1 MAKATKEAKIIDA
14 EPVNGSR
21 GPSGGPS
28 GGTSDDARAR
38 TGARSG
44 GGSGLALVLS
54 GLALLISLVALALN
68 LLPQQG
74 GPAPGGADAEAVA
87 ALDARLEALET
98 APAPSVT
105 GDGGAA
111 AAAAMDGLDALGARF
126 TALETDTSTTLDR
139 LDDALA
145 ALGQDAQATA
155 RALNALQTTFAAAEN
170 TPSAGTS
177 TTATSPAASGTGD
190 GEALSQIRGQL
201 AGLSLSIDGSLTR
214 IGGLYDDL
222 ADQADDLAALQDR
235 LQSVETLG
243 DDLPARVEAGQQA
256 LDDART
262 ELGTQL
268 DALSAALDDAVSA
281 SRADASAANADL
293 QSALEQLRA
302 DIEARLA
309 PLEATTARLNDDF
322 RAMQQVSVQASTQ
335 ILAASQLRD
344 ALAQAAP
351 VRPHVQ
357 ALAALQPSDPALRAV
372 IEGLDASAD
381 DRIPTAD
388 NLTARLVAL
397 SPVLLSETR
406 VNTAEGRTGKL
417 LARITAL
424 ISLERIDDVDALP
437 GVEGA
442 LARALIRIEEGDFRA
457 ALAEL
462 EGQQDAMQPGE
473 DTRQRF
479 EQLVSDLA
487 RRADYEEQRA
497 ALRAW
502 ISAALAAAQAGDQS

>member
-14 EPVNGSR
+14 EPVNGTS
-21 GPSGGPS
+21 GASGGAAQ
-28 GGTSDDARAR
+28 DA
-38 TGARSG
+38 GALAGR
-44 GGSGLALVLS
+44 GSGLALVLS
-54 GLALLISLVALALN
+54 GVALLISLVALGLN
-68 LLPQQG
+68 LLPQPG
-74 GPAPGGADAEAVA
+74 GSTPGADAEALTA
-87 ALDARLEALET
+87 FDARLTELEAV
-98 APAPSVT
+98 PAVT
-105 GDGGAA
+105 GEGDT
-111 AAAAMDGLDALGARF
+111 AAAAMEGLDALSARF
-126 TALETDTSTTLDR
+126 AALE
-139 LDDALA
+139 
-145 ALGQDAQATA
+145 
-155 RALNALQTTFAAAEN
+155 
-170 TPSAGTS
+170 AGTS
-177 TTATSPAASGTGD
+177 TTLERLDTALAALEQDAGATAAALSALQTTSAAAESTPSASSSPIATPPAASGAGD

-256 LDDART
+256 LNDARA

-268 DALSAALDDAVSA
+268 EALSATLDDAVSA
-281 SRADASAANADL
+281 SRADASTANADL
-293 QSALEQLRA
+293 RAALDQLRT
-302 DIEARLA
+302 DIEARLT
-309 PLEATTARLNDDF
+309 PLEATTAQLKDDF
-322 RAMQQVSVQASTQ
+322 RAMQEVSVQASTQ

-351 VRPHVQ
+351 VRPHLQ
-357 ALAALQPSDPALRAV
+357 ALSALKPGDLALKAV

-381 DRIPTAD
+381 DRVPTAD
-388 NLTARLVAL
+388 NLAARLVAL

-406 VNTAEGRTGKL
+406 VNAAEGRTGKL

-442 LARALIRIEEGDFRA
+442 LARALLRIEEDDFRA

-462 EGQQDAMQPGE
+462 EGQQDAMQPGA

-487 RRADYEEQRA
+487 RRADYEDQRA

-502 ISAALAAAQAGDQS
+502 ISAALAAAQTTDQS

>member
-28 GGTSDDARAR
+28 GGPSSGTSDDARSR

-74 GPAPGGADAEAVA
+74 GPAPGADAEAVA

-98 APAPSVT
+98 APAPSAT

-111 AAAAMDGLDALGARF
+111 AAAATMDGLDALGARF

-155 RALNALQTTFAAAEN
+155 RALSALQTTFAAAES

-177 TTATSPAASGTGD
+177 AAATSPAASGTGD

-235 LQSVETLG
+235 LQSVETL
-243 DDLPARVEAGQQA
+243 
-256 LDDART
+256 
-262 ELGTQL
+262 
-268 DALSAALDDAVSA
+268 
-281 SRADASAANADL
+281 
-293 QSALEQLRA
+293 
-302 DIEARLA
+302 
-309 PLEATTARLNDDF
+309 
-322 RAMQQVSVQASTQ
+322 
-335 ILAASQLRD
+335 
-344 ALAQAAP
+344 
-351 VRPHVQ
+351 
-357 ALAALQPSDPALRAV
+357 
-372 IEGLDASAD
+372 
-381 DRIPTAD
+381 
-388 NLTARLVAL
+388 
-397 SPVLLSETR
+397 
-406 VNTAEGRTGKL
+406 
-417 LARITAL
+417 
-424 ISLERIDDVDALP
+424 
-437 GVEGA
+437 
-442 LARALIRIEEGDFRA
+442 
-457 ALAEL
+457 
-462 EGQQDAMQPGE
+462 
-473 DTRQRF
+473 
-479 EQLVSDLA
+479 
-487 RRADYEEQRA
+487 
-497 ALRAW
+497 
-502 ISAALAAAQAGDQS
+502 

>member
-14 EPVNGSR
+14 EPVNGS
-21 GPSGGPS
+21 GGASGDAP
-28 GGTSDDARAR
+28 DDAD
-38 TGARSG
+38 ARSG
-44 GGSGLALVLS
+44 GGSGLALILS
-54 GLALLISLVALALN
+54 GLALLVSLVALGLN
-68 LLPQQG
+68 LLPQPG
-74 GPAPGGADAEAVA
+74 VTAPGADAEAVA
-87 ALDARLEALET
+87 ALDARLAALET
-98 APAPSVT
+98 VPAPTET

-126 TALETDTSTTLDR
+126 AALETETRSTLER

-145 ALGQDAQATA
+145 ALEQDAQATA
-155 RALNALQTTFAAAEN
+155 GALNTLQATSAAAPS
-170 TPSAGTS
+170 TPSAGAS
-177 TTATSPAASGTGD
+177 TIATPPAASGVAD

-214 IGGLYDDL
+214 IGGLYDDF

-243 DDLPARVEAGQQA
+243 DDLPARVGAGQQA
-256 LDDART
+256 LDDARA
-262 ELGTQL
+262 ELNTQL

-293 QSALEQLRA
+293 HSALDQLRA
-302 DIEARLA
+302 DIEVRLA

-344 ALAQAAP
+344 ALAQTAP
-351 VRPHVQ
+351 VRPHLQ
-357 ALAALQPSDPALRAV
+357 ALAALQPSDPSLRAV
-372 IEGLDASAD
+372 IEGLDASAN
-381 DRIPTAD
+381 DRIPSAD
-388 NLTARLVAL
+388 NLSARLIAL

-406 VNTAEGRTGKL
+406 VNTAEGRTSKL

-424 ISLERIDDVDALP
+424 ISLERIDDVDSLP

-442 LARALIRIEEGDFRA
+442 LARALLRIEEGDFRA

-462 EGQQDAMQPGE
+462 EAQQDAMQPGE
-473 DTRQRF
+473 DTQQRF

-487 RRADYEEQRA
+487 RRADHEDQRA
-497 ALRAW
+497 ALRTW
-502 ISAALAAAQAGDQS
+502 ISAALAAAQSGDQS

>member
-14 EPVNGSR
+14 EPVNGS
-21 GPSGGPS
+21 GGASGNAP
-28 GGTSDDARAR
+28 DDAG
-38 TGARSG
+38 TRSG

-54 GLALLISLVALALN
+54 GLALLISLVALGLN
-68 LLPQQG
+68 LLPQPG
-74 GPAPGGADAEAVA
+74 GTTPGADADAVA
-87 ALDARLEALET
+87 ALDTRLAALEA
-98 APAPSVT
+98 APAPVNA
-105 GDGGAA
+105 GDGAA
-111 AAAAMDGLDALGARF
+111 AAAAAIEGLDALGARF
-126 TALETDTSTTLDR
+126 TALDAETSATLER
-139 LDDALA
+139 LDDALT
-145 ALGQDAQATA
+145 ALKQDGQATA
-155 RALNALQTTFAAAEN
+155 AALRALQATSARTPTTS
-170 TPSAGTS
+170 TSDSAPTVTGTTS
-177 TTATSPAASGTGD
+177 TTD

-222 ADQADDLAALQDR
+222 ADQADDLAVLQDR

-262 ELGTQL
+262 ELGLQL
-268 DALSAALDDAVSA
+268 DALSAALDDALSA
-281 SRADASAANADL
+281 SRADALAANADL
-293 QSALEQLRA
+293 QSALDQLRA

-351 VRPHVQ
+351 VRPHLQ
-357 ALAALQPSDPALRAV
+357 ALAALQPGDPALRAV
-372 IEGLDASAD
+372 IDGLDASAD

-388 NLTARLVAL
+388 NLAARLVAL
-397 SPVLLSETR
+397 SPLLLSETR

-417 LARITAL
+417 LARVTAL

-462 EGQQDAMQPGE
+462 EGQQDAMQPDD

-502 ISAALAAAQAGDQS
+502 ISAALAATQTGDQS

>member
-14 EPVNGSR
+14 EPVSGSAA
-21 GPSGGPS
+21 GSAP
-28 GGTSDDARAR
+28 DDAD
-38 TGARSG
+38 ARSG
-44 GGSGLALVLS
+44 SGSGLALILS
-54 GLALLISLVALALN
+54 GLALLISLVALGLN
-68 LLPQQG
+68 LLPQ
-74 GPAPGGADAEAVA
+74 PGGTAPSTDAEAVA
-87 ALDARLEALET
+87 ALDVRLAALEA
-98 APAPSVT
+98 APSSVET
-105 GDGGAA
+105 GDRG
-111 AAAAMDGLDALGARF
+111 AAAAMDGLDALSARF
-126 TALETDTSTTLDR
+126 TALETETSTTLER

-145 ALGQDAQATA
+145 ALQQDARATA
-155 RALNALQTTFAAAEN
+155 SALSALKATSAAAPS
-170 TPSAGTS
+170 TPSAGTIAP
-177 TTATSPAASGTGD
+177 ATPQPATGSSE

-222 ADQADDLAALQDR
+222 ADQSDNLAALQDR
-235 LQSVETLG
+235 LLSVETLG

-256 LDDART
+256 LDDARA

-293 QSALEQLRA
+293 QSALDQLRA

-344 ALAQAAP
+344 ALAQTAP
-351 VRPHVQ
+351 VRPHLQ
-357 ALAALQPSDPALRAV
+357 ALAALQPSDPSLKAV

-381 DRIPTAD
+381 DRIPSAD
-388 NLTARLVAL
+388 NLSARLVAL

-417 LARITAL
+417 LARITSL

-442 LARALIRIEEGDFRA
+442 LARALLRIEEGDFRA

-462 EGQQDAMQPGE
+462 EAQQDAMQPDD

-487 RRADYEEQRA
+487 RRADYEDQRA
-497 ALRAW
+497 ALRTW
-502 ISAALAAAQAGDQS
+502 ISAALAAAQSGDQS

>member
-14 EPVNGSR
+14 EPVNGSS
-21 GPSGGPS
+21 GASGGAP
-28 GGTSDDARAR
+28 DDAG
-38 TGARSG
+38 TRSG

-54 GLALLISLVALALN
+54 GLALLISLVALGLN
-68 LLPQQG
+68 LLPQPG
-74 GPAPGGADAEAVA
+74 VTAPGADAEAVA
-87 ALDARLEALET
+87 ALDARLAALET
-98 APAPSVT
+98 APAPVNT
-105 GDGGAA
+105 GDGAA
-111 AAAAMDGLDALGARF
+111 AAAAAMEGLDALGARF
-126 TALETDTSTTLDR
+126 AALETETSTTLER

-145 ALGQDAQATA
+145 ALQQDAQATA
-155 RALNALQTTFAAAEN
+155 SALNALQATYAAAPS
-170 TPSAGTS
+170 TPSAGAS
-177 TTATSPAASGTGD
+177 TIATPPAASGAGD

-293 QSALEQLRA
+293 QSALDQLRA

-351 VRPHVQ
+351 VRPHLQ

-372 IEGLDASAD
+372 IDGLDASAD

-442 LARALIRIEEGDFRA
+442 LARALIRIEEDDFRA

-462 EGQQDAMQPGE
+462 EAQQDAMQPDD

-487 RRADYEEQRA
+487 RRANYEDQRS

-502 ISAALAAAQAGDQS
+502 ISAALAAAQTGDRS

>member
-14 EPVNGSR
+14 EPVNGTS
-21 GPSGGPS
+21 GASGGALEDAGALS
-28 GGTSDDARAR
+28 GR
-38 TGARSG
+38 
-44 GGSGLALVLS
+44 GSGLALVLS
-54 GLALLISLVALALN
+54 GVALLISLVALGLN
-68 LLPQQG
+68 LLPQPG
-74 GPAPGGADAEAVA
+74 GSAPGADAEAVA
-87 ALDARLEALET
+87 AIDARLAALET
-98 APAPSVT
+98 APAPTVA
-105 GDGGAA
+105 GDGAA
-111 AAAAMDGLDALGARF
+111 AAAAMEGLDALGARF
-126 TALETDTSTTLDR
+126 TALETDTSATLER
-139 LDDALA
+139 LDTALA
-145 ALGQDAQATA
+145 ALEQDAQATA
-155 RALNALQTTFAAAEN
+155 AALSAVQATSAAAES
-170 TPSAGTS
+170 TPSASTS
-177 TTATSPAASGTGD
+177 STATPPAASGTGD

-256 LDDART
+256 LDDARV

-268 DALSAALDDAVSA
+268 EALSTTLDDAVSA

-293 QSALEQLRA
+293 QAALDQLRA

-309 PLEATTARLNDDF
+309 PLEATTARLNDNF

-351 VRPHVQ
+351 VRPHLQ
-357 ALAALQPSDPALRAV
+357 ALSALKPGDPALRAV
-372 IEGLDASAD
+372 IDGLDASAD
-381 DRIPTAD
+381 DRIPSAD
-388 NLTARLVAL
+388 NLAARLVAL

-437 GVEGA
+437 GVEGG
-442 LARALIRIEEGDFRA
+442 LARALLRIEEDDFRA

-502 ISAALAAAQAGDQS
+502 ISAALAAAQTTDQS

>member
-14 EPVNGSR
+14 EPVNGS
-21 GPSGGPS
+21 GGASG
-28 GGTSDDARAR
+28 DAPENA
-38 TGARSG
+38 GARSG

-54 GLALLISLVALALN
+54 GLALLISLVALGLN
-68 LLPQQG
+68 LLPQPG
-74 GPAPGGADAEAVA
+74 VTAPGADAEAVA
-87 ALDARLEALET
+87 ALDARLAALET
-98 APAPSVT
+98 APAPVNT
-105 GDGGAA
+105 GDGAA
-111 AAAAMDGLDALGARF
+111 AAAAAMEGLDALGARF
-126 TALETDTSTTLDR
+126 AALETETRTTLER

-145 ALGQDAQATA
+145 TLKQDAQATA
-155 RALNALQTTFAAAEN
+155 SALNALQATSAAAPS
-170 TPSAGTS
+170 TPGAGAS
-177 TTATSPAASGTGD
+177 TIATPPAASGAGD

-293 QSALEQLRA
+293 QSALDQLRA

-351 VRPHVQ
+351 VRPH
-357 ALAALQPSDPALRAV
+357 AV
-372 IEGLDASAD
+372 SYTHLTL
-381 DRIPTAD
+381 PTICS
-388 NLTARLVAL
+388 V
-397 SPVLLSETR
+397 
-406 VNTAEGRTGKL
+406 
-417 LARITAL
+417 
-424 ISLERIDDVDALP
+424 
-437 GVEGA
+437 
-442 LARALIRIEEGDFRA
+442 
-457 ALAEL
+457 
-462 EGQQDAMQPGE
+462 
-473 DTRQRF
+473 
-479 EQLVSDLA
+479 
-487 RRADYEEQRA
+487 
-497 ALRAW
+497 
-502 ISAALAAAQAGDQS
+502 